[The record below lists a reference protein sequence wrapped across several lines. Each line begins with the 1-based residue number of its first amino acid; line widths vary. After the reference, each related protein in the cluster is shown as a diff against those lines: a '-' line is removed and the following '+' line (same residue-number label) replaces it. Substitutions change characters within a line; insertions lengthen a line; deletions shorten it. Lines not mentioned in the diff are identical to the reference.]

1 MRETTIDLIR
11 HGEPEG
17 GHKIRGTLDDPLS
30 KLGWSQMQAAIGTQQ
45 PWTKLVS
52 SPLSRCRHFAEH
64 LSQNTGVALELNPEF
79 REICFGVWEGLT
91 TAELMAQDATALQR
105 YWRDPA
111 QHAPENAEPVQ
122 AFLARVHA
130 AWDALL
136 EQHRGEHVLL
146 VCHGGVIRA
155 ILSGVL
161 GMPQEK
167 MWSIDVP
174 YANVSRIVYRHLPDG
189 SNLAQL
195 KFHQTCFQLLS
206 S

>member
-1 MRETTIDLIR
+1 MLETTIDLIR

-17 GHKIRGTLDDPLS
+17 GHKIRGALDDPLS
-30 KLGWSQMQAAIGTQQ
+30 ELGWSQMHAAVGTQR
-45 PWTKLVS
+45 PWTRLVS

-64 LSQNTGVALELNPEF
+64 LSQQTGLALELNPEF
-79 REICFGVWEGLT
+79 REISFGVWEGLT

-111 QHAPENAEPVQ
+111 KHAPENAEPSQ
-122 AFLARVHA
+122 AFLARVHR
-130 AWDALL
+130 AWDVLL
-136 EQHRGEHVLL
+136 EQQRGEHVLL

-189 SNLAQL
+189 SSLAQL
-195 KFHQTCFQLLS
+195 RFHQAAL
-206 S
+206 